1 MWTKLLR
8 AHAVVAQQLGSR
20 LLAAYGLTINDYETL
35 AALSRAPRR
44 RMRRTDLARHL
55 LLTPSGVTRLL
66 ARLTGAGLVARTS
79 SNVDL
84 RVAYA
89 QLTEAG
95 AAKLEAASGGHADA
109 IQDLLQNHLS
119 ASELTEL
126 GDLLD
131 KLADAS

>member
-1 MWTKLLR
+1 
-8 AHAVVAQQLGSR
+8 
-20 LLAAYGLTINDYETL
+20 
-35 AALSRAPRR
+35 
-44 RMRRTDLARHL
+44 MRRTDLARHL

-66 ARLTGAGLVARTS
+66 ARLTGAGLVERTS
-79 SNVDL
+79 SDVDL

-119 ASELTEL
+119 ASELAEL

-131 KLADAS
+131 TLADAS